1 MLTAMFLAALI
12 LITVHSQE
20 TEETITYTVRLRG
33 AGENWC
39 FALQQGFFEM
49 TLQKKKIL
57 HAIQSSLSLNARCK
71 ISCSYAETVKAEVY
85 RTEQN
90 GLQLSALKSKL
101 WAEFDELNK
110 IRKLNFLCFN
120 PFS

>member
-1 MLTAMFLAALI
+1 ML
-12 LITVHSQE
+12 
-20 TEETITYTVRLRG
+20 
-33 AGENWC
+33 C
-39 FALQQGFFEM
+39 FAAGL
-49 TLQKKKIL
+49 LRNDPPKKKKIL
-57 HAIQSSLSLNARCK
+57 HAIQSSLSLNAHCK

-110 IRKLNFLCFN
+110 IRKLNFLFFN